1 MMMKKILILF
11 TFFCTLSEIKAQFDM
26 DITKEE
32 LKEKK
37 FKERLIFNIGG
48 GMTFGTVSNI
58 NLQPQVGY
66 RLTPRLT
73 YGLGANYQYFKN
85 NSTLSDAI
93 QIFGGNSFLRCAITQ
108 QFFLQ
113 TEYQVL
119 NYDFNTVERTWN
131 DYLMVGGGFSPGG
144 GLFVSGYYLLKYPAN
159 NNIYVQLYVLRVGVG
174 F

>member
-1 MMMKKILILF
+1 
-11 TFFCTLSEIKAQFDM
+11 M

-48 GMTFGTVSNI
+48 GMTFGTVTNI
-58 NLQPQVGY
+58 NLQPQIGY
-66 RLTPRLT
+66 RITPRLT
-73 YGLGANYQYFKN
+73 AGVGANYQYFKDN
-85 NSTLSDAI
+85 RFGASPI
-93 QIFGGNSFLRCAITQ
+93 QIFGGNSFVRMNVTQ

-119 NYDFNTVERTWN
+119 NYDFNTIERTWN
-131 DYLMVGGGFSPGG
+131 DYLMVGGGFSPGR
-144 GLFVSGYYLLKYPAN
+144 GLFISGFYLLKYPAN
-159 NNIYVQLYVLRVGVG
+159 NNIYVQPYVLRVGVG